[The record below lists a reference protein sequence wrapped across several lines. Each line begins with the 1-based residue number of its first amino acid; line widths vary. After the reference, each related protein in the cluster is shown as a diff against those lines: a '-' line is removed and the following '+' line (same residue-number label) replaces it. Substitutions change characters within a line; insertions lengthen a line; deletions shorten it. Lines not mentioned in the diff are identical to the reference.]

1 MLLDV
6 KRTNGEALIC
16 LASSKGKMV
25 KFNEADVRPI
35 GRTAAGVKGM
45 DLSDGSSVIGLTTSL
60 EGENILVVTLYG
72 YGKMS
77 PLDDYRE
84 SHRGTKGVIT
94 LNVTSKN
101 GRIVA
106 MRAVKGDED
115 LMMITNG
122 GTVIR
127 MPLEQIKIVGRN
139 TQGVKVIRLDDEK
152 QRVSSI
158 TIIPHEDI
166 SGEEE
171 VAKSDDKEVTE
182 EAKTPAENE

>member
-1 MLLDV
+1 
-6 KRTNGEALIC
+6 
-16 LASSKGKMV
+16 MV
-25 KFNEADVRPI
+25 KFPENDVRPI
-35 GRTAAGVKGM
+35 GRTATGVKGM
-45 DLSDGSSVIGLTTSL
+45 DLDANASLIGLTSSL
-60 EGENILVVTLYG
+60 EGNNILVITLNG

-77 PLDDYRE
+77 DFEDYRQ

-94 LNVTSKN
+94 LNVTNKN

-122 GTVIR
+122 GTLIR
-127 MPLEQIKIVGRN
+127 MPLSQIKIVGRN
-139 TQGVKVIRLDDEK
+139 TQGVRVIRLDDEK

-158 TIIPHEDI
+158 AIISSDDI

-171 VAKSDDKEVTE
+171 TPVEENPAK
-182 EAKTPAENE
+182 AE

>member
-1 MLLDV
+1 MIEDKDMFAWKKAIREPVDKKTLPLAVKTASLIGHNIYKCLRCQKKLGFCCAYDVPYDNTISFKKTDTCKAFML
-6 KRTNGEALIC
+6 
-16 LASSKGKMV
+16 
-25 KFNEADVRPI
+25 
-35 GRTAAGVKGM
+35 
-45 DLSDGSSVIGLTTSL
+45 
-60 EGENILVVTLYG
+60 Y
-72 YGKMS
+72 
-77 PLDDYRE
+77 DDDIII
-84 SHRGTKGVIT
+84 GVIT

-171 VAKSDDKEVTE
+171 VAKSDNEEVTE

>member
-1 MLLDV
+1 
-6 KRTNGEALIC
+6 
-16 LASSKGKMV
+16 
-25 KFNEADVRPI
+25 
-35 GRTAAGVKGM
+35 M
-45 DLSDGSSVIGLTTSL
+45 DLEDGASVIGLTTSL
-60 EGENILVVTLYG
+60 EGDNILVITLYG

-77 PLDDYRE
+77 PLESYRQ
-84 SHRGTKGVIT
+84 SHRGAKGVIT

-127 MPLEQIKIVGRN
+127 MPLEQINIVGRN
-139 TQGVKVIRLDDEK
+139 TQGVRVIRLDDEK

-158 TIIPHEDI
+158 AIIPHEDI
-166 SGEEE
+166 SGEDEE
-171 VAKSDDKEVTE
+171 KEENEAVAVEN
-182 EAKTPAENE
+182 EAKPE